1 MSVRSLSHENS
12 FTPALIIST
21 IIDKRKLN
29 IMFTATLDIHA
40 NPLASKQDQH
50 STIISGLKPPLDPTE
65 DAPKQGVANL
75 MLLHLF

>member
-29 IMFTATLDIHA
+29 IIFTATLDIHA

-50 STIISGLKPPLDPTE
+50 STIISALKPLDPTE
-65 DAPKQGVANL
+65 GAPKQ
-75 MLLHLF
+75 LFLRFEATTN